1 MAGSDWASSWYGAN
15 YNLSPQQLNEYADAV
30 ANGFDGGKGKAK
42 SKSKTKAKTTPS
54 KPKPRGYEALTIAEL
69 RDKAKARGLKIP
81 SKASKKC
88 DIIAFLRSK

>member
-42 SKSKTKAKTTPS
+42 SKIKAKTTPS

>member
-30 ANGFDGGKGKAK
+30 ANGFDGGKSKA
-42 SKSKTKAKTTPS
+42 KSKTKAKTTPS

>member
-30 ANGFDGGKGKAK
+30 ANGFDGGKGKSK
-42 SKSKTKAKTTPS
+42 SKSKAKTTPS